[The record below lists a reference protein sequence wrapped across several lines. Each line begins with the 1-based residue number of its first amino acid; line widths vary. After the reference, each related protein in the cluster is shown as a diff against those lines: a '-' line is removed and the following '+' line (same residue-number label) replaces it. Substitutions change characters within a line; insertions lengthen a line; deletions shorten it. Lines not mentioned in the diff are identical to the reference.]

1 MTSATGSLDNQNAR
15 PSGVE
20 PLMRPGEVAR
30 FLAAMVAAGASL
42 KALQTVLGHGSA
54 TFSLT
59 VYGHLFDD
67 DLDALAGRLDEL
79 RRAPDADTQLP
90 RPIRGP
96 IAATGHRVS
105 HE

>member
-1 MTSATGSLDNQNAR
+1 LSGERISSGSA
-15 PSGVE
+15 
-20 PLMRPGEVAR
+20 VAFVR
-30 FLAAMVAAGASL
+30 CCV
-42 KALQTVLGHGSA
+42 GHGSA

-67 DLDALAGRLDEL
+67 DVDALAGRLDEL
-79 RRAPDADTQLP
+79 RRAPDADTQVP

-96 IAATGHRVS
+96 IAADGHRAS